1 MSNDATGDR
10 IVLAALALFLQRGV
24 KKTNLVEV
32 AFQAGV
38 TRVTI
43 YRYFRDKEGLVRAV
57 CRWLAAIFQRA
68 AEAGPGDTMLD
79 VDQRLGRLGME
90 LSDLPQGNLLSRL
103 DEINRLHPDV
113 YREFCESRR
122 AALDHMFQQALEA
135 ATREGVI
142 REGLNFEVLRAVFL
156 AAVAGLIENRELI
169 SSNVSLPEICA
180 TVTAVFRYGI
190 LKHSAEGNDS

>member
-1 MSNDATGDR
+1 MSNDSTSDR
-10 IVLAALALFLQRGV
+10 IVLAALALFLERGV

-43 YRYFRDKEGLVRAV
+43 YRYFQDKEGLIHAV

-68 AEAGPGDTMLD
+68 AEAGPADSMYD
-79 VDQRLGRLGME
+79 VDQRLSRLGME
-90 LSDLPQGNLLSRL
+90 LGALPQGNLLSRL
-103 DEINRLHPDV
+103 DEINRLHPDL
-113 YREFCESRR
+113 YREFREARR
-122 AALDHMFQQALEA
+122 AALDQMFQQALGA
-135 ATREGVI
+135 ATRDHAI
-142 REGLNFEVLRAVFL
+142 REGLNVEVLRAVFL

-169 SSNVSLPEICA
+169 SSNVSLPEICS

-190 LKHSAEGNDS
+190 LKHSTEGNDS

>member
-1 MSNDATGDR
+1 MTSDTTSDR
-10 IVLAALALFLQRGV
+10 IVLAALALFLQHGV

-32 AFQAGV
+32 AFQAGI

-57 CRWLAAIFQRA
+57 CRWLGAIFQRA
-68 AEAGPGDTMLD
+68 AEAGPADTMLE
-79 VDQRLGRLGME
+79 VDQRLSRLGTE
-90 LSDLPQGNLLSRL
+90 LSDLPPGDLLSCL
-103 DEINRLHPDV
+103 DEINRLHPEV

-122 AALDHMFQQALEA
+122 AALDHMFHQALEA

-142 REGLNFEVLRAVFL
+142 REGLNFEVLHAMFL

-180 TVTAVFRYGI
+180 TVTAVFRHGI
-190 LKHSAEGNDS
+190 LKHLTEGNDS